1 MYIVGLT
8 GGIGSGKSEAA
19 KLFAELGAPV
29 VDVDVISHELTTK
42 GQATLKKIAQV
53 FGKDILNSDGSLNR
67 AALRQK
73 VFADSE
79 AREKLEAI
87 LHPAIYNKATERL
100 EENASAPYQI
110 LAIPLLFESDR
121 YLKIINRS
129 LVIDSDTKLQIARAS
144 KRDGLLEADIQKII
158 DVQMPREKRN
168 ALADDIILNDGSI
181 EELKEK
187 VKQVHE
193 KYIHTC
199 VIDNSNP

>member
-19 KLFAELGAPV
+19 RLFAELGVPI
-29 VDVDVISHELTTK
+29 VDVDIISHELTAS
-42 GQATLKKIAQV
+42 GQATLKEITEV

-73 VFADSE
+73 VFTDCE
-79 AREKLEAI
+79 ARKKLEAI
-87 LHPAIYNKATERL
+87 LHPAIYNKAIERL
-100 EENASAPYQI
+100 QENASAPYQI

-121 YLKIINRS
+121 YLNIINRS
-129 LVIDSDTKLQIARAS
+129 LVIDSDKKLQIARAS

-168 ALADDIILNDGSI
+168 ALADDIILNDGLI
-181 EELKEK
+181 EELKDK
-187 VKQVHE
+187 IKQIHE
-193 KYIHTC
+193 KYINTC

>member
-53 FGKDILNSDGSLNR
+53 FGRDILSSDGSLNR

-79 AREKLEAI
+79 ARKKLEAI

-100 EENASAPYQI
+100 QENASAPYQI

>member
-1 MYIVGLT
+1 MYVVGLT

-19 KLFAELGAPV
+19 SLFAELGVPV
-29 VDVDVISHELTTK
+29 VDVDIISHELTAS
-42 GQATLKKIAQV
+42 GEATLKEITEV

-73 VFADSE
+73 VFTDGE
-79 AREKLEAI
+79 ARKKLEAI
-87 LHPAIYNKATERL
+87 LHPAIYKKVLERL
-100 EENASAPYQI
+100 QENASAPYQI

-121 YLKIINRS
+121 YLNIINRS
-129 LVIDSDTKLQIARAS
+129 LVIDSDKKLQVARAS

-168 ALADDIILNDGSI
+168 ALADDLILNDGLI

-187 VKQVHE
+187 IKQVHE
-193 KYIHTC
+193 KYINTC